1 MVRNY
6 DPDRPVPPE
15 VVERLLAH
23 ATRAPSAGFSQGWGF
38 LVLTE
43 DADRERVWAITSPRG
58 PLNRELGAER
68 PGRIEPVSGAE
79 ASVASRPPEP
89 EGQGM
94 TGWLAGMS
102 RAPLVVVAHSNR
114 SVYL

>member
-6 DPDRPVPPE
+6 DPDRPVPPD

-38 LVLTE
+38 LVLSE
-43 DADRERVWAITSPRG
+43 EADRERFWATTTPQGRLA
-58 PLNRELGAER
+58 PELGAER
-68 PGRIEPVSGAE
+68 QARIEPASGAE
-79 ASVASRPPEP
+79 ASGASRPAGP

-94 TGWLAGMS
+94 TGWLAG
-102 RAPLVVVAHSNR
+102 
-114 SVYL
+114 